1 MVYYKLVFNDKRVR
15 EDSTYAIEV
24 RITYLR
30 KKTTITTGIRIKK
43 EFWDLKTQQV
53 RKTPN
58 LQQLNQSISEFYL
71 KIQKIIL
78 RLQESGEFS
87 FERLKDQ
94 ITNKPVIKLKEI
106 TFYDFSNKLIKDM
119 MELNHTGNALIYQT
133 AMN

>member
-15 EDSTYAIEV
+15 EYSTYAIGV

-30 KKTTITTGIRIKK
+30 KNTTITTGIRIKK